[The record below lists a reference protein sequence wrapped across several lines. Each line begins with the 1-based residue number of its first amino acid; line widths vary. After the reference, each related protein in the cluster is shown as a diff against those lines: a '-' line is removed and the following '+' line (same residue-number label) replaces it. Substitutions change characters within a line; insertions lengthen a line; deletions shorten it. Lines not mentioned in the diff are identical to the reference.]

1 LKVPVNGYLKFQDL
15 DIQVSF
21 MVFPAEPS
29 SSAASSST
37 RRLQLALQKE
47 EASAVS
53 VSMKHFA
60 KSLQCYLTK
69 PDASFCGVAPDD
81 ACLLMLF
88 QYFKPGTRQTD
99 NTISLH
105 YRLPVLDQGRP

>member
-1 LKVPVNGYLKFQDL
+1 VAVNGYLKFQDL

-47 EASAVS
+47 EASAVVWDYFS
-53 VSMKHFA
+53 N
-60 KSLQCYLTK
+60 
-69 PDASFCGVAPDD
+69 
-81 ACLLMLF
+81 AC
-88 QYFKPGTRQTD
+88 R
-99 NTISLH
+99 NTLKTFF
-105 YRLPVLDQGRP
+105 G

>member
-1 LKVPVNGYLKFQDL
+1 VAVNGYLKFQDL

-21 MVFPAEPS
+21 MVFPAEP

-69 PDASFCGVAPDD
+69 PDASFCG
-81 ACLLMLF
+81 
-88 QYFKPGTRQTD
+88 K
-99 NTISLH
+99 
-105 YRLPVLDQGRP
+105 